1 MERKI
6 WIEKTEPKPAE
17 NRDRKNSKSKSRDN
31 RRNRSKG
38 DRNFDS
44 KGGRYRDKRDD
55 RDRRDD
61 RDGGNN
67 YRGGYNNN
75 RGGDRRDRRDDRENQ
90 RNDDCSVFVGNLN
103 YDTTEETLRDFFESC
118 GNVRDVRLGK
128 KPNGRSKGFAHVEF
142 EKVASVKKAMAL
154 KDQELDGRQLNID
167 QSRYR
172 ENTRRNNY

>member
-6 WIEKTEPKPAE
+6 WIEKTEAKPAE
-17 NRDRKNSKSKSRDN
+17 NRDRKASKSKSRDN

-38 DRNFDS
+38 DRNFDN
-44 KGGRYRDKRDD
+44 KGGRYRDNRDNRDNRERRDD
-55 RDRRDD
+55 RDDRQYYRNNNNRNDKRDRRDD
-61 RDGGNN
+61 
-67 YRGGYNNN
+67 
-75 RGGDRRDRRDDRENQ
+75 

-142 EKVASVKKAMAL
+142 EKPASVKKAMAL

-167 QSRYR
+167 QSRNR
-172 ENTRRNNY
+172 DNARRNNY